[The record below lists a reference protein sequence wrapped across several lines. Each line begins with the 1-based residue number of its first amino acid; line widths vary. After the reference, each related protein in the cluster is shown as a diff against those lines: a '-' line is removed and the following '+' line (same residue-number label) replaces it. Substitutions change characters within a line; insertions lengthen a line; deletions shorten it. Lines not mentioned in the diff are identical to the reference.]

1 MGFSSLDHI
10 GCWWVCLGLPGFRE
24 TSTWPANQQAHYQN
38 PQAGWFQLELAA
50 IPCTLVLAKK
60 RFQYEF
66 ACFLFA
72 YMGIGY
78 VIWKLGTATNP
89 SKMFKL
95 SKKLMMFW
103 GFFQLET
110 HPSFKHPSK
119 STRTPCFVHLTSTS
133 QVITIRTLPTP
144 HRDGICPHHTLQ
156 GEPKWLCSQVLL
168 QSWSIPKQES

>member
-1 MGFSSLDHI
+1 MEFSSLDHI
-10 GCWWVCLGLPGFRE
+10 GCWWVCLGLPGFQE

-38 PQAGWFQLELAA
+38 PQAGWFPLELAG

-66 ACFLFA
+66 ASILFA

-95 SKKLMMFW
+95 SKKLIMFW
-103 GFFQLET
+103 GFFQLAT
-110 HPSFKHPSK
+110 HPYFQASFKINKNSVFCPSHLHFPSDCAARCYCRAGRFQSK
-119 STRTPCFVHLTSTS
+119 SPSGRAA
-133 QVITIRTLPTP
+133 PT
-144 HRDGICPHHTLQ
+144 TT
-156 GEPKWLCSQVLL
+156 VA
-168 QSWSIPKQES
+168 WSSCGYRGFH